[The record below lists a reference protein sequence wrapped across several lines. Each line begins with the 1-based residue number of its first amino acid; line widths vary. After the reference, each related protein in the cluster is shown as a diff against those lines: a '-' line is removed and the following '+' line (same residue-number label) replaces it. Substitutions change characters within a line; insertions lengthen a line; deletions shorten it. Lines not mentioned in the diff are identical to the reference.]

1 MDDRQHHDQSTP
13 KPKSG
18 IGRFVPLLVI
28 GAGLAAFFG
37 LGLHR
42 YVSIDTLRDNRE
54 ALQSFVGAN
63 LMLAVLAYMAV
74 YAALVAIS
82 FPGAGLLTIFGGF
95 LFGLWGTV
103 PTVIAATIGAVIIF
117 LVAKTALGESL
128 RARAGG
134 FMARFEEGFRQG
146 EFSYLLVLRLVPA
159 FPFWIVNVVPAFL
172 KADLRKYALATLIG
186 IIPGS
191 FVFTSIGAAAGAVF
205 DQGGELR
212 LTGVMTQPEV
222 LLPIAGLIVLSLI
235 PIALK
240 ALRPQTPG
248 VSQ

>member
-1 MDDRQHHDQSTP
+1 MIDAAARPP
-13 KPKSG
+13 KASWT
-18 IGRFVPLLVI
+18 RFLPLIVI
-28 GAGLAAFFG
+28 AAGLAAFFG
-37 LGLHR
+37 LGLNR
-42 YVSIDTLRDNRE
+42 YISIEALRENRE
-54 ALQSFVGAN
+54 ALQAFVAAN
-63 LMLAVLAYMAV
+63 LLLAVFAYMAI
-74 YAALVAIS
+74 YALLVAIS

-95 LFGLWGTV
+95 LFGLWGTI
-103 PTVIAATIGAVIIF
+103 PTVIAATIGAVAIF

-134 FMARFEEGFRQG
+134 FIAKFEEGFRKG

-172 KADLRKYALATLIG
+172 NADLRKYALATLIG

-191 FVFTSIGAAAGAVF
+191 FVYTSIGAAAGAVF

-212 LTGVMTQPEV
+212 LTGVMTKPEV

-240 ALRPQTPG
+240 ALQRRPAEGTAP
-248 VSQ
+248 

>member
-1 MDDRQHHDQSTP
+1 MNDPLAAPP
-13 KPKSG
+13 KPSG
-18 IGRFVPLLVI
+18 VGRFLPLI
-28 GAGLAAFFG
+28 IIAAGLAAFFG
-37 LGLHR
+37 FGLHR
-42 YVSIDTLRDNRE
+42 YISIEALRDNRD
-54 ALQSFVGAN
+54 ALQGFVAAN
-63 LMLAVLAYMAV
+63 LPLAVFVYVAV
-74 YAALVAIS
+74 YALLVAIS

-95 LFGLWGTV
+95 LFGLWGTA
-103 PTVIAATIGAVIIF
+103 PTVIAATLGAVAIF

-128 RARAGG
+128 RTKAGG
-134 FMARFEEGFRQG
+134 FIAKFEEGFRKG

-172 KADLRKYALATLIG
+172 NADLRKYALATLIG

-191 FVFTSIGAAAGAVF
+191 FVYTSIGAAAGAVF

-235 PIALK
+235 PIAMK
-240 ALRPQTPG
+240 AFQRNSPAGEAL
-248 VSQ
+248 